1 MILGSKIKNYLKL
14 PSVHLEPISGKCKQ
28 CKICDQ
34 NCPMSLEVSKMVQ
47 NSSMEN
53 AECILC
59 GVCVDNCP
67 QGIIKYVQRY
77 EK

>member
-1 MILGSKIKNYLKL
+1 
-14 PSVHLEPISGKCKQ
+14 
-28 CKICDQ
+28 
-34 NCPMSLEVSKMVQ
+34 MSLEVSKMVQ